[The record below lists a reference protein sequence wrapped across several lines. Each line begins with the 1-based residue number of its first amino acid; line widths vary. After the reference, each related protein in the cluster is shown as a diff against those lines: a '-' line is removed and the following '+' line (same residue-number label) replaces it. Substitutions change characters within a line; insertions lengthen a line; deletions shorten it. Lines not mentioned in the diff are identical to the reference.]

1 MYTLPFSEK
10 LRMTAGGVKPQFRNG
25 AADRFAARKQQG
37 KQMRVAGRLEFMR
50 SLKPNQFGL
59 K

>member
-1 MYTLPFSEK
+1 
-10 LRMTAGGVKPQFRNG
+10 MTAGGVKPQFRNG